1 MYSSDVEFNR
11 CVDELTWLT
20 DTLPGLVELGIKGD
34 ADSPVV
40 RAVETSLGI
49 EGLKDWLED
58 AADAI
63 IALLRRLKE
72 WFLKLVDHALGRAS
86 RNRRKQKTQ
95 EADLNKRDE
104 TITARATTDS
114 GETQDIDDV
123 RKTIEAMEAE
133 IDLLKEAQALQSDI
147 IVEMT
152 KDLKLAMEDIK
163 RTGHPVVRDKAK
175 ALTSE
180 RVERMM
186 DRDLLRGKKPYRVQK
201 HANGL
206 VTEFI
211 ILYGMGKKFK
221 VALITRDGPYL
232 VKYEEKWVSRDMD
245 PKLPEPVGY
254 ATNTVMA
261 LKRCNRA
268 IERYLKAAERAGV
281 NEDTRRQM
289 EAHTKVVEELT
300 ERFKQLAKD
309 YELDGE
315 VRTQFNAKL
324 NEVSTRITELA
335 QRAATHVDGDQK
347 AIAEVLRTIDELAE
361 VY

>member
-1 MYSSDVEFNR
+1 MYSADVEFNR

-20 DTLPGLVELGIKGD
+20 DTLPGLVELGVKGD
-34 ADSPVV
+34 ADSPVI

-63 IALLRRLKE
+63 VALLRRLKE
-72 WFLKLVDHALGRAS
+72 WFLNLVNQAFGRAS
-86 RNRRKQKTQ
+86 RNERTQKAQ

-104 TITARATTDS
+104 TVTATATTDS
-114 GETQDIDDV
+114 GETQDIDEV
-123 RKTIEAMEAE
+123 RKIIEGMEAE
-133 IDLLKEAQALQSDI
+133 IDLLKKAQELQSEI
-147 IVEMT
+147 IIEMT

-175 ALTSE
+175 ALLSE
-180 RVERMM
+180 RIAATM
-186 DRDLLRGKKPYRVQK
+186 DRDLLRGKKPYRTQK
-201 HANGL
+201 QANGL

-211 ILYGMGKKFK
+211 ILYGMGKKYK
-221 VALITRDGPYL
+221 VAVITRDGPYL
-232 VKYEEKWVSRDMD
+232 VRYEEKWVGRDMD
-245 PKLPEPVGY
+245 PKLPERTGY
-254 ATNTVMA
+254 GTNTVLA
-261 LKRCNRA
+261 LKRCNKA
-268 IERYLKAAERAGV
+268 IARYLKAAERAGV
-281 NEDTRRQM
+281 DEATRRQM

-300 ERFKQLAKD
+300 ARFKQLAKD

-324 NEVSTRITELA
+324 NDISTRITGLA

-347 AIAEVLRTIDELAE
+347 AITEILRAIDELAE